1 MQHRFAFQSAAISS
15 NELEM
20 LQATLKRWCLEQGI
34 ELTSKRAEE
43 GAVELIDWFQ
53 FGLKEPDQL
62 IEMLRRQ

>member
-1 MQHRFAFQSAAISS
+1 
-15 NELEM
+15 M

-53 FGLKEPDQL
+53 FGLKAPDQL